1 MAKKEK
7 QQKNQTPLQQAKG
20 FVQSANEFEKS
31 RIQSVKRFSKISWS
45 ITFISLIVTVLSL
58 FAVAMMSPLKTV
70 EPFVIRVDNNT
81 GATDIVTTLKN
92 AEESY
97 GEVVDKYWLNQYI
110 RYRESYD
117 WYTVQ
122 ANYDAVM
129 LLSNPAEQTAIAGF
143 MDSEAA
149 PYKIFKDRYRVNV
162 RVLSTS
168 WVGQTAQVRFEKTVV
183 PLNSPDDAAAPSRFM
198 ATISYG
204 YNNAPQAEK
213 DRLINPLG
221 FQVVHYR
228 VDPES

>member
-7 QQKNQTPLQQAKG
+7 QQKNQTPLQQAKS

-31 RIQSVKRFSKISWS
+31 RIQSIKRFNKISWT
-45 ITFISLIVTVLSL
+45 ITFTCLLVTVLSL

-81 GATDIVTTLKN
+81 GATDIVTTVKN

-97 GEVVDKYWLNQYI
+97 GEVIDKYWLSQYL

-117 WYTVQ
+117 WYSVQ
-122 ANYDAVM
+122 DNYDATM
-129 LLSNPAEQTAIAGF
+129 LLSNPAEQTAVANF
-143 MDSEAA
+143 MDSESA

-162 RVLSTS
+162 RIISTS
-168 WVGQTAQVRFEKTVV
+168 WVGATAQVRFEKSVI
-183 PLNSPDDAAAPSRFM
+183 PLNSPNERAAPTRYL

-204 YNNAPQAEK
+204 YRNAPQAEK